1 MAANT
6 HSHSPYYRKA
16 VPPQQP
22 APPLKHGT
30 ILLEDGKT
38 LFQTDVA
45 IPMRDGVLLYADVYR
60 PDPSLRT
67 KTPTLVL
74 FAPFGKHGAVPR
86 ERFQNMGVDFE
97 KLSQHTHWELPGP
110 LPWCGEWGYS
120 FLLVDPRGTW
130 WSEGDASNHI
140 SPEEGRDGYDIVEW
154 ASQQEWSTGDIG
166 WGGSISYYAMSA
178 YQTAVLKPSHL
189 KAIMIWEGI
198 SDIYRE
204 VNAPGGIPNV
214 PFQHF

>member
-1 MAANT
+1 
-6 HSHSPYYRKA
+6 
-16 VPPQQP
+16 
-22 APPLKHGT
+22 
-30 ILLEDGKT
+30 
-38 LFQTDVA
+38 
-45 IPMRDGVLLYADVYR
+45 MRDGVLLYADVYR

-97 KLSQHTHWELPGP
+97 NLSQHTHWELPGP
-110 LPWCGEWGYS
+110 LPWYGEWGYS

-154 ASQQEWSTGDIG
+154 ASQQEW
-166 WGGSISYYAMSA
+166 
-178 YQTAVLKPSHL
+178 
-189 KAIMIWEGI
+189 
-198 SDIYRE
+198 
-204 VNAPGGIPNV
+204 
-214 PFQHF
+214 